1 MMGAALEKF
10 KQSILGLDGDALAG
24 VAIGLFL
31 EKQELEGKLSELREV
46 QKGMVREYQAL
57 KDSLDKAEADRDALI
72 RQNQLLTGVM
82 ALRTNDLF
90 GRSTEKT
97 EEILKKAVSGG
108 GSGQGPENPIDED
121 AKDDGES
128 PAVPDVDAM
137 SVLEVRRLLKG
148 LLGEKERKKKE
159 RGRRERDL
167 SRLPVRE
174 SYVCNAGELDETY
187 GPDGWGIVGW
197 SRSRTVEHA
206 RSYSYLQ
213 ITYTPEIETMSGRTL
228 SPYRVEPLIEKSL
241 VSPSLMSAILY
252 DKYRMFVPYYRQ
264 ENDPERF
271 GIPISRQTMANWE
284 IHICEELLRPVYD
297 HLGELMKGFTYQHCD
312 ETPWLVVRDGRGP
325 GTKGYFWVHLS
336 GELLDGYRVA
346 FISFELTRSAAHLV
360 DFFGGVQH
368 RICLTDDA
376 FSAYFTVRKELPDVI
391 TLCGCLTHARRRFVN
406 AILVMRI
413 PSGIAMDKLSGFPE
427 YRCVLMIARIY
438 SVDETLKPLSADE
451 RLRRRKESVEPL
463 FNEFMDYVKA
473 VDTTEPGVSD
483 VLRDAVEYTINHE
496 EELRQFLRD
505 GNVPIDNGA
514 CERLIRNI
522 ARLRVN
528 SLFSTTKRGA
538 DASAVVM
545 TLMLTARLNGA
556 DPYYY
561 LKYLMEEL
569 PKHLYQDPAGYVD
582 GMVPWADKYREYE
595 KSERERLANSLSPP
609 DSDVRPRIK
618 RLKPRGGIRIA

>member
-10 KQSILGLDGDALAG
+10 RQSILGLDIDALIG

-31 EKQELEGKLSELREV
+31 EKQELEGKLSELQEM
-46 QKGMVREYQAL
+46 QKGMVREYHAL
-57 KDSLDKAEADRDALI
+57 KNSLDEAEADRDELI
-72 RQNQLLTGVM
+72 RQNQRLTGVTT
-82 ALRTNDLF
+82 LRTKDLF

-97 EEILKKAVSGG
+97 EEILKKAVSGEG
-108 GSGQGPENPIDED
+108 AGQAPENPIDED
-121 AKDDGES
+121 AQEGETS
-128 PAVPDVDAM
+128 GSQDVDGM
-137 SVLEVRRLLKG
+137 SGTEVRRLLKE

-159 RGRRERDL
+159 KGKRERDL

-174 SYVCNAGELDETY
+174 SYICNVKELDEAY
-187 GPDGWGIVGW
+187 GPGGWGIVGW
-197 SRSRTVEHA
+197 SKTRTVEHV
-206 RSYSYLQ
+206 RSCNYLQ
-213 ITYTPEIETMSGRTL
+213 ITYTADIETMAGQVL

-252 DKYRMFVPYYRQ
+252 DKYRMFLPYYRQ
-264 ENDPERF
+264 EKDPERF
-271 GIPISRQTMANWE
+271 GIPISRQTMSNWE
-284 IHICEELLRPVYD
+284 IHICEELFLPVYN
-297 HLGELMKGFTYQHCD
+297 HLGELMKGFAWQHCD

-325 GTKGYFWVHLS
+325 GTKSFFWVHLS

-346 FISFELTRSAAHLV
+346 FISFELTRAAAHLL
-360 DFFGGVQH
+360 DFFEGVQH

-376 FSAYFTVRKELPDVI
+376 YSGYFTARKELPDVI

-413 PSGIAMDKLSGFPE
+413 PSGITIDELSDIPE
-427 YRCVLMIARIY
+427 YKCVLMIARIY
-438 SVDETLKPLSADE
+438 SADEALKPLSADE
-451 RLRRRKESVEPL
+451 RLRERQTSVKPL
-463 FNEFMDYVKA
+463 FDEFMDYVKA
-473 VDTTEPGVSD
+473 VDTADPGVSD
-483 VLRDAVEYTINHE
+483 IFRDAVEYTINHE
-496 EELRQFLRD
+496 EELRQFLND

-538 DASAVVM
+538 EASAVVM
-545 TLMLTARLNGA
+545 TLILTAQINGA

-569 PKHLYQDPAGYVD
+569 PKHLYQKPAEYVD
-582 GMVPWADKYREYE
+582 AMVPWTDQYREYE
-595 KSERERLANSLSPP
+595 KSERQRLVNSLSPP
-609 DSDVRPRIK
+609 ESDIRPRIK
-618 RLKPRGGIRIA
+618 GLKSGGRIRTA